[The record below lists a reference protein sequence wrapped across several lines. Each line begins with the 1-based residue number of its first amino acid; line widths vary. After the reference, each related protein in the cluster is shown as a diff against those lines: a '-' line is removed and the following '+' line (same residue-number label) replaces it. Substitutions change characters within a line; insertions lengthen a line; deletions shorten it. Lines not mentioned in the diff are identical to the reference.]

1 MGGHAGGRAVGGGNR
16 TSDRAGPNYGRVS
29 RAALLASASLV
40 ALVMPGAAWAACT
53 PSTRTISTGVTGPVL
68 SNGGSILV
76 TGGGSIAGG
85 AEGVFAENCSI
96 TTLSNKGAIG
106 AASGAPGGA
115 GGIGVLT
122 NSGRTINLLSNANG
136 ATISGGKE
144 GGGSA
149 SGLGG
154 AGVSNAGTI
163 TKLTNA
169 GKIDGGSGGSFGGHG
184 LSNAGTIT
192 TLINS
197 GAVSGGAGG
206 STTFGAGGEGGVGVS
221 NAAHATIGSLTN
233 TRGAT
238 ISGGNGGSGALRWPW
253 RPGRIEQWDDQ
264 DTVQ

>member
-68 SNGGSILV
+68 SNGESILV

-122 NSGRTINLLSNANG
+122 NSGRTINLLSNATG

-154 AGVSNAGTI
+154 AGASNKGTRPQCI
-163 TKLTNA
+163 
-169 GKIDGGSGGSFGGHG
+169 I
-184 LSNAGTIT
+184 GTQISDILDVT
-192 TLINS
+192 RTRLPDH
-197 GAVSGGAGG
+197 AARVSGSRLSGRMP
-206 STTFGAGGEGGVGVS
+206 STS
-221 NAAHATIGSLTN
+221 
-233 TRGAT
+233 
-238 ISGGNGGSGALRWPW
+238 
-253 RPGRIEQWDDQ
+253 
-264 DTVQ
+264 